1 MVLLVLRLMVLLVLR
16 LMVLLVLRLM
26 VLLVLRLMLLVL
38 RLMVGMMLK
47 ARGSLDYAPLTTR
60 SLTTPL
66 SFLRDV
72 RNRHRHTRHA
82 QGTHKTRTRQAQD
95 M

>member
-1 MVLLVLRLMVLLVLR
+1 VLRLMVLLVLR
-16 LMVLLVLRLM
+16 LMVLVLRLM
-26 VLLVLRLMLLVL
+26 LLVVLRLMLLVL

-47 ARGSLDYAPLTTR
+47 ARGSLDYAPFTTR

>member
-1 MVLLVLRLMVLLVLR
+1 MVLLVLRLMV
-16 LMVLLVLRLM
+16 
-26 VLLVLRLMLLVL
+26 LVLRLMLLVL
-38 RLMVGMMLK
+38 RLTVGMMLK